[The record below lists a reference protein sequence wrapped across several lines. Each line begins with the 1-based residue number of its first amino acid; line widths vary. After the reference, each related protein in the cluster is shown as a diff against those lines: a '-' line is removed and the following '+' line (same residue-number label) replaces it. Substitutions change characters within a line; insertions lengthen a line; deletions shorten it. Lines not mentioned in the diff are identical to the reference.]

1 MTDQPAGVPASGIPA
16 GGSAASGA
24 PAVGAGRQSG
34 TSARRIVGLVGAENL
49 SLLIALAILVLLIAS
64 QSNKF
69 FLSQNLLN
77 IGQNISVVGLV
88 AVGETIIIVAGMLDI
103 SVGSIA
109 GVASV
114 VAALVLLGSGD
125 VVGGSGLAVSAG
137 NAPLAV
143 AGGVLAGLL
152 LGLVNGF
159 IITALRVNAV
169 IATLA
174 TLSAFRGL
182 AFLIAPEGKPVT
194 VLNQSFISL
203 GTGRLDL
210 IPGWPIPIS
219 LLVLLTVA
227 IGFAVLMRYM
237 DFGRA
242 VYALGGNPAA
252 ARLAGIHVTRLKL
265 SIYALSGAAAGMA
278 GIILTARTNS
288 GQPASGSQG
297 LELEAITAVFLGGAS
312 LQGGRGTIAG
322 TMLAVVLI
330 GALSNG
336 MNLLGIP
343 TFYQLVAK
351 GALLVVAVAISQWR
365 QARAE
370 RARTRVAA

>member
-1 MTDQPAGVPASGIPA
+1 MTEERA
-16 GGSAASGA
+16 GGLAAGPTADSRAERRG
-24 PAVGAGRQSG
+24 PAAIGRQIIAS
-34 TSARRIVGLVGAENL
+34 VGAENL
-49 SLLIALAILVLLIAS
+49 SLLIALAILVVLIAS
-64 QSNKF
+64 QSDKF

-88 AVGETIIIVAGMLDI
+88 AIGETIVIVAGMLDI

-114 VAALVLLGSGD
+114 VAALVLLGSGE

-137 NAPLAV
+137 NAPVAV
-143 AGGVLAGLL
+143 IAGIGVGLV

-182 AFLIAPEGKPVT
+182 AFLIAPDGKPVT
-194 VLNQSFISL
+194 VLNQGFIAL

-210 IPGWPIPIS
+210 IPGWPIPVS
-219 LLVLLTVA
+219 LLILLAVA
-227 IGFAVLMRYM
+227 VGFGVLMRYM

-265 SIYALSGAAAGMA
+265 WIYALSGAAAGMA

-336 MNLLGIP
+336 MNLLGIA